1 MDRYDNQIA
10 ETLFGA
16 STAGRSPGADDGRPE
31 RENMKIREIIDKGNG
46 KRWDIYKKDE
56 NNYFYKYY
64 EFFKSCGWRLLGQDG
79 GHKQGFYWSK
89 EGIEYEF
96 DIKVI

>member
-1 MDRYDNQIA
+1 MDRYKNQIA

-16 STAGRSPGADDGRPE
+16 SATIRPVALMMAGEKGKK
-31 RENMKIREIIDKGNG
+31 MKIKEVIDKENG
-46 KRWDIYKKDE
+46 RRWDIYKKDE

-79 GHKQGFYWSK
+79 GHEQGFYWSK
-89 EGIEYEF
+89 DAIEYEF

>member
-1 MDRYDNQIA
+1 M
-10 ETLFGA
+10 
-16 STAGRSPGADDGRPE
+16 GRSPGADDGRPE
-31 RENMKIREIIDKGNG
+31 RENMKIREIIDKENG

-89 EGIEYEF
+89 EEIEYEF

>member
-1 MDRYDNQIA
+1 
-10 ETLFGA
+10 
-16 STAGRSPGADDGRPE
+16 
-31 RENMKIREIIDKGNG
+31 MKIREIIDKENG

-89 EGIEYEF
+89 EEIEYEF

>member
-1 MDRYDNQIA
+1 M
-10 ETLFGA
+10 LMM
-16 STAGRSPGADDGRPE
+16 ADQKGKK
-31 RENMKIREIIDKGNG
+31 MKIREIIDKENG

-56 NNYFYKYY
+56 NKYFYKYY
-64 EFFKSCGWRLLGQDG
+64 EFFKSFGWRLLGQDG

-89 EGIEYEF
+89 EAIEYEF

>member
-1 MDRYDNQIA
+1 MHEPLINKPKRPR
-10 ETLFGA
+10 A
-16 STAGRSPGADDGRPE
+16 SATIRHVALMMAGEKGKK
-31 RENMKIREIIDKGNG
+31 MKIREIIDKENG

-56 NNYFYKYY
+56 NKYFYKYY
-64 EFFKSCGWRLLGQDG
+64 EFFKSFGWRLLGQDG

-89 EGIEYEF
+89 EAIEYEF